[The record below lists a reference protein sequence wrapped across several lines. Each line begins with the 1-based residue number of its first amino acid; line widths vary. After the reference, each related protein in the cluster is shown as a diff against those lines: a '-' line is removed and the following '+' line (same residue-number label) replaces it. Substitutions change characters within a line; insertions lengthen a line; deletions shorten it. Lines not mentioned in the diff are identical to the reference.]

1 MAYGPQSVS
10 LTQSGGDLDLLEAL
24 RGGRS
29 RAKTQQEMLR
39 EQSMSPVEI
48 GSYNGIQ
55 GKFPI
60 SQGINKIAQG
70 LLATYMDSQARDRA
84 QAAAD
89 AQKDEAQKYAAG
101 FAGAPAVAGV
111 NAVLP
116 ERGTVAGPVVD
127 GVDPET
133 PEAANSRIVMDQ
145 LRRNQPGQEGVDY
158 RATAPVSGMPG
169 QRLEAAPGQGDTDDP
184 GVVGRDAVAAQPG
197 TGPTPAQRTAM
208 LLQGMA
214 SSNPAVNRMA
224 TLLGNQDAEAR
235 LQKDRLDDRGFQ
247 AEQQRELIAANRD
260 IKSAETQP
268 ARTEEERLIAQNLQH
283 RKEAKEWVN
292 QFDTASPEEKSK
304 MLNLAPFSGN
314 PLLISGA
321 THLSDQNSKGKR
333 AEEDAALKRQLVTPA
348 VLKLYTDSLNIYKMM
363 DRTINQIDQNL
374 ERIENGELS
383 FDLFNNTT
391 DTMRNFIGLT
401 SDQSRAKAA
410 YENDVKRLANDV
422 LQTAKGTQTE
432 GDARRAHDLIAGN
445 LKDPVIVRTQLI
457 KLRQIAA
464 DNQNTAATS
473 VNIAGKTYPGLG
485 HELVAMAKPEPK
497 AAPKPAS
504 PLGDD
509 PKPSDASAS
518 LPKDALAN
526 LRKDQ
531 LTEFGN
537 GQVWTLKDGNAVQ
550 VK

>member
-101 FAGAPAVAGV
+101 FAGEPAVAGV

-116 ERGTVAGPVVD
+116 KRGTVAGPVVD

-133 PEAANSRIVMDQ
+133 PEAANSRIAMDQ
-145 LRRNQPGQEGVDY
+145 FFRTQPGPEGVDY
-158 RATAPVSGMPG
+158 RATAPVFGMPG
-169 QRLEAAPGQGDTDDP
+169 QRLEAAPGQGDTNDP

-247 AEQQRELIAANRD
+247 AEQQRKLLEENRN
-260 IKSAETQP
+260 IKSAET
-268 ARTEEERLIAQNLQH
+268 
-283 RKEAKEWVN
+283 RK
-292 QFDTASPEEKSK
+292 
-304 MLNLAPFSGN
+304 M
-314 PLLISGA
+314 
-321 THLSDQNSKGKR
+321 
-333 AEEDAALKRQLVTPA
+333 AEENAAQKRQLVSPA
-348 VLKLYTDSLNIYKMM
+348 VLNLYTNELNIYKTM
-363 DRTINQIDQNL
+363 DRTVNQIDQNL
-374 ERIENGELS
+374 KRIENGELS
-383 FDLFNNTT
+383 FDVFNNTT
-391 DTMRNFIGLT
+391 DMVRNFTGLT
-401 SDQSRAKAA
+401 SDQSRAKAE

-432 GDARRAHDLIAGN
+432 GDARRAYDLIAGN
-445 LKDPVIVRTQLI
+445 LKDPVIVRTQLL

-473 VNIAGKTYPGLG
+473 VNIAGKVNPGLG
-485 HELVAMAKPEPK
+485 HEPVAMAKPVPE

-504 PLGDD
+504 PPKDD
-509 PKPSDASAS
+509 PKPPVASAS
-518 LPKDALAN
+518 LPQDALAI
-526 LRKDQ
+526 LEEGK

-537 GQVWTLKDGNAVQ
+537 GQVWTKRNGNPVR
-550 VK
+550 VR

>member
-247 AEQQRELIAANRD
+247 AEQQHKLIAANRD
-260 IKSAETQP
+260 IKSAET
-268 ARTEEERLIAQNLQH
+268 R
-283 RKEAKEWVN
+283 
-292 QFDTASPEEKSK
+292 
-304 MLNLAPFSGN
+304 
-314 PLLISGA
+314 
-321 THLSDQNSKGKR
+321 KR
-333 AEEDAALKRQLVTPA
+333 AEEDAIQAGRLKNEQIYTKNAPIFAKADAGFTAALAYLDTTTNLIRDITNHPSLDRVVAPRDAFISLMPTVTAKAEELQQKIKQLKATGSLNVLQELKKSGASLGVVSNADAERLDRAFSSLSLTTNPTIFKNELKRIQTEVDLMRGRIAEQHGHAQQYNQSLYDRTQDPTA
-348 VLKLYTDSLNIYKMM
+348 KLYKIPLPTP
-363 DRTINQIDQNL
+363 TAPPAQAPQP
-374 ERIENGELS
+374 
-383 FDLFNNTT
+383 
-391 DTMRNFIGLT
+391 
-401 SDQSRAKAA
+401 
-410 YENDVKRLANDV
+410 AN
-422 LQTAKGTQTE
+422 
-432 GDARRAHDLIAGN
+432 
-445 LKDPVIVRTQLI
+445 
-457 KLRQIAA
+457 
-464 DNQNTAATS
+464 
-473 VNIAGKTYPGLG
+473 
-485 HELVAMAKPEPK
+485 
-497 AAPKPAS
+497 AP
-504 PLGDD
+504 GDD
-509 PKPSDASAS
+509 PKPLVPSAS
-518 LPKDALAN
+518 LPQDALAI
-526 LRKDQ
+526 LEEGK

-537 GQVWTLKDGNAVQ
+537 GQVWTKRNGNPVR
-550 VK
+550 VR